1 VAVGEH
7 AMWIGSGHLFKAL
20 LKKFRL
26 RGACYALLL
35 AVCTAEL
42 SAQVSPSASD
52 LPSDQ
57 QVLAF
62 LTESIEWYRHRAVE
76 RQIATDPVDLVFL
89 EDNRRLAGQ
98 IIQVSFDFARADAP
112 FATTS
117 STDIQKGSTAAA
129 NGSSPDLA
137 QFVQMEKKVELEGQQ
152 ASQEIESIKKK
163 LLTARGEDRRKLQAA
178 LDATHSRLDVLQAG
192 SDTLRQLIEFGRMFG
207 GRETGDLPSSID
219 NLARTVPDVIG
230 PTAVEAQ
237 RQTSDLAA
245 VSKPRDSGIF
255 GLSSEV
261 SALGRKL
268 SILDEDI
275 SLTDKLRQSSD
286 NLRIP
291 MIASINKQR
300 ISSGTD
306 IDLQASD
313 LTALR
318 QQKARLD
325 EFAALVKA
333 FSPAIVALDKQRVLL
348 TAYTSHLKSWRAA
361 IASED
366 KKTWKNLML
375 RLAGVAVAIVALLL
389 IGAVARSAIRRH
401 VQDVDRRHVLLVI
414 QRVVVWF
421 TIVVV
426 TAFSFATDLNSLAT
440 FFGLLTAGVAVALQS
455 VIVSALGYFMLVG
468 RHGIKLGDRVQIL
481 GMSGDVADIGWL
493 QFQVR
498 EIDKKTQQ
506 PTGQVFTFPNSFV
519 LSSGG
524 LGKFNREDVA
534 PAQLEVARK
543 IQNV

>member
-1 VAVGEH
+1 VAVAEH
-7 AMWIGSGHLFKAL
+7 AMWISSGHLFKAL

-62 LTESIEWYRHRAVE
+62 LTESIKWYRHRAVE

-89 EDNRRLAGQ
+89 EDNRQLAGE
-98 IIQVSFDFARADAP
+98 IVQVSFDFARADAP

-117 STDIQKGSTAAA
+117 STDIRKGSTAAA

-192 SDTLRQLIEFGRMFG
+192 SATLRQLIEFGRMFG

-275 SLTDKLRQSSD
+275 SLTDKLRRSSD

-333 FSPAIVALDKQRVLL
+333 LSPAIVALDKQRVLL

-375 RLAGVAVAIVALLL
+375 RLAGVAVVIGALLL

-481 GMSGDVADIGWL
+481 GMSGDVTDIGWL

-524 LGKFNREDVA
+524 LGKFNREDVE
-534 PAQLEVARK
+534 PAQLEVAGK
-543 IQNV
+543 TQNV

>member
-1 VAVGEH
+1 
-7 AMWIGSGHLFKAL
+7 MWIGSGHLFKAL

-129 NGSSPDLA
+129 NDSSPDLA

-366 KKTWKNLML
+366 KKTWENLML

-534 PAQLEVARK
+534 PAQLEVAGK

>member
-1 VAVGEH
+1 MAVGEH

>member
-129 NGSSPDLA
+129 NDSSPDLA

-275 SLTDKLRQSSD
+275 SLTD

-366 KKTWKNLML
+366 KKTWENLML

-534 PAQLEVARK
+534 PAQLEVAGK